1 MAGPGGGS
9 RGGGFGGGS
18 RGGGGGSRGGFSG
31 GSRGPS
37 GGGFGGGSRGGGGF
51 GGGHHGGGFHGG
63 HHPPPPRHHH
73 HRPFFHGGYYGG
85 GHHHHH
91 HGGGGILSTF
101 FAFIIVLVMIFG
113 IFKFVFGING
123 SDVREW
129 IDDFKFDPTYNE
141 EQVYDGEYS
150 ESLFQKYT
158 NERYEAIFGKSTCYE
173 DNILIVFLTTE
184 ANDGYYTIA
193 WVGDNVNYQITDMFG
208 NEQTELGDAMTTS
221 ISDYHGYSL
230 GSNLA
235 QVIDKMTDKVV
246 ALGLDSSFKEE
257 SDRTTVAYSEIYNY
271 SNCKFTVDTV
281 NNSLEN
287 FTEKTGIPICIVVD
301 NETTV
306 FGGSNT
312 VPEQDLPVT
321 NQSQNPT
328 EVVSVTPQ
336 PNQQQGNQ
344 SSVGATETVP
354 NQQNGNNSIGV
365 IGGADGPTTI
375 IVGEQQYTDN
385 NDEGS
390 SKVVSVL
397 KVILYVVVIGA
408 IIGGAVFFTVYWIK
422 RSKKKEQELMDQG
435 RIAMHNPKDSDL
447 Q

>member
-37 GGGFGGGSRGGGGF
+37 GGGFGGG
-51 GGGHHGGGFHGG
+51 HHGGGFHGG

-85 GHHHHH
+85 GYHHH

-129 IDDFKFDPTYNE
+129 IDDFKFDPTYSE

-173 DNILIVFLTTE
+173 DNILIVFLTTDE
-184 ANDGYYTIA
+184 NDGYYTIA
-193 WVGDNVNYQITDMFG
+193 WVGDNINYQITDMFG
-208 NEQTELGDAMTTS
+208 NEQTELGEAMTTS

-230 GSNLA
+230 GGNLA
-235 QVIDKMTDKVV
+235 QVVDKMTDKVV
-246 ALGLDSSFKEE
+246 ALGLESSFKEE
-257 SDRTTVAYSEIYNY
+257 SDRTTIAYSEIYNY

-301 NETTV
+301 NETKV
-306 FGGSNT
+306 FGDGST
-312 VPEQDLPVT
+312 VTEQ
-321 NQSQNPT
+321 NQNPAV
-328 EVVSVTPQ
+328 EVTYNNNTQQVQQEQ
-336 PNQQQGNQ
+336 PTQVQQD
-344 SSVGATETVP
+344 SS
-354 NQQNGNNSIGV
+354 SIGI

-385 NDEGS
+385 NGEGK

-408 IIGGAVFFTVYWIK
+408 ILGGAVFFTVYWIK